1 MLFRSPFF
9 LSQTLEPVNSKHFSS
24 LLCWYLC
31 LQTDM
36 ENGHKREVQVAP
48 SLSSSFQ
55 KQGSIPQVANREVM
69 LEALKLSAELSVG
82 RKRDFKV
89 VSSCFLSCLA
99 FKMST
104 FLLRTGGGE
113 QQECAKITEREWL
126 RLQRSRMNK
135 WLAMGCNSSSWS
147 SETDLAFLSNRA
159 QHWIINYY
167 VRDTAVKKTKPQ
179 TKPNKPPT
187 KF

>member
-1 MLFRSPFF
+1 MSILSNPVKPPYCDEGVKFCLVRFFLKFTVRFKPIQNTCRLTWVEMLFRSPFF
-9 LSQTLEPVNSKHFSS
+9 LSQTLEPVNTKHFSS
-24 LLCWYLC
+24 LVCWYLC

-36 ENGHKREVQVAP
+36 ENGHKIEVQVAP

-82 RKRDFKV
+82 RRRDFEV

-104 FLLRTGGGE
+104 SLLRTGGGE
-113 QQECAKITEREWL
+113 QQRVGKDHREGMIEAAKKQDEQMI
-126 RLQRSRMNK
+126 
-135 WLAMGCNSSSWS
+135 
-147 SETDLAFLSNRA
+147 SNGL
-159 QHWIINYY
+159 
-167 VRDTAVKKTKPQ
+167 
-179 TKPNKPPT
+179 
-187 KF
+187 